1 MKLLR
6 VPFSYYQTHKSF
18 SLSRMRKA
26 PGAGGKDEKSINQ
39 DFVDFLFELSN
50 YEKNV
55 NRNTF
60 KGNAYKKVNMY
71 NTLNHISFWLWSY
84 YVKVI

>member
-6 VPFSYYQTHKSF
+6 VPFLYCQTQKLF

-60 KGNAYKKVNMY
+60 KGNAYKKVNM
-71 NTLNHISFWLWSY
+71 
-84 YVKVI
+84 